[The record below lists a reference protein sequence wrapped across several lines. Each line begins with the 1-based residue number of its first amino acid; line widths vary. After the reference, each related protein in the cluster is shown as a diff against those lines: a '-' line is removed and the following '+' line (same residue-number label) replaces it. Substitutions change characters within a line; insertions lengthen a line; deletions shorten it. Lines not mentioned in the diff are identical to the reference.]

1 MSIKTDIDLH
11 GMGGSFILICMSHEN
26 QTTWIE
32 VNLGTIQRNISR
44 LQDLSERPVMA
55 VVKANA
61 YGHGLIEVSQ
71 AAVEA
76 GVIRLC
82 VARLEE
88 ALRIRQVGIKIPIL
102 VLGYIMPGCVQEAI
116 KNKVSL
122 MVNSI
127 DLAQQ
132 FDEAAAGSNAPLA
145 VHVKI
150 DSGMHRLGL
159 LPEEVKSFGRQTRQL
174 KHLHIEGIFTHFP
187 NADDLTD
194 GSTLKHISVFAETV
208 EQLKAQGINPEVVH
222 AANSAAAI
230 YYPSSRFDA
239 IRPGIAIYGLNPD
252 FGAPL
257 PNSFEPALTWKGRL
271 SSIKMILGGEGVG
284 YNYRYHTSRTE
295 RIGVATTGY
304 ADGLRRRLGNIAL
317 VGGKRVQQV
326 GGMCMD
332 QSLWQL
338 DEIPDARVGDEV
350 VFVGKQGDQLIS
362 AEEVGQLWG
371 SNNYDVVCGLA
382 ARVPRFY
389 FNR

>member
-1 MSIKTDIDLH
+1 MMI
-11 GMGGSFILICMSHEN
+11 GSFILTRMSHAD

-32 VNLGTIQRNISR
+32 VNLAAIQRNIERMNR
-44 LQDLSERPVMA
+44 LSGKPVMA

-61 YGHGLIEVSQ
+61 YGHGLIEVSR

-88 ALRIRQVGIKIPIL
+88 ALRLRENGIEIPIL
-102 VLGYIMPGCVQEAI
+102 VMGYVMPTRVNEAI
-116 KNKVSL
+116 AKNITL
-122 MVNSI
+122 MVNSLE
-127 DLAQQ
+127 LAIQ
-132 FDEAAAGSNAPLA
+132 FNTEAATNARLLD

-159 LPEEVKSFGRQTRQL
+159 LADEIEPFCREVKKL
-174 KHLHIEGIFTHFP
+174 IKLNIEGLFTHFP
-187 NADDLTD
+187 NADDLAD
-194 GSTLKHISVFAETV
+194 ESTQEHIAAFTKAIEYFHSAKIIPSV
-208 EQLKAQGINPEVVH
+208 IH
-222 AANSAAAI
+222 AANSAASI
-230 YYPSSRFDA
+230 YFPAARFDA

-257 PNSFEPALTWKGRL
+257 PDGFEPALTWMGRL
-271 SSIKMILGGEGVG
+271 TSIKIIPAGEGIG
-284 YNYRYHTSRTE
+284 YNYRYRTLKNE
-295 RIGVATTGY
+295 RIGVASVGY
-304 ADGLRRRLGNIAL
+304 ADGLRRRLGNLAL
-317 VGGKRVQQV
+317 IGGRRVHQV

-338 DEIPDARVGDEV
+338 DDVPEAKVGDEI
-350 VFVGKQGDQLIS
+350 VFLGSQGNEHLS

-382 ARVPRFY
+382 ARVPRYYFY
-389 FNR
+389 R

>member
-1 MSIKTDIDLH
+1 
-11 GMGGSFILICMSHEN
+11 MSHEK

-32 VNLGTIQRNISR
+32 VNLGAIQRNIGR
-44 LQDLSERPVMA
+44 LQELSQRPVMA

-61 YGHGLIEVSQ
+61 YGHGLIEVSH

-88 ALRIRQVGIKIPIL
+88 ALRLRQAGIKIPIL
-102 VLGYIMPGCVQEAI
+102 VLGYVMPGCAQEAV
-116 KNKVSL
+116 KNKISL
-122 MVNSI
+122 MVNSFDI
-127 DLAQQ
+127 AQQ
-132 FDEAAAGSNAPLA
+132 FNEAAAGGNTPLA

-159 LPEEVKSFGRQTRQL
+159 LPEEVESFGRQIRQL
-174 KHLHIEGIFTHFP
+174 QHLRFEGIFTHLP

-194 GSTLKHISVFAETV
+194 GSTLKHLSVFAEAV
-208 EQLKAQGINPEVVH
+208 EQLKALGILPEVVH

-230 YYPSSRFDA
+230 YFPSARFDA

-257 PNSFEPALTWKGRL
+257 PKGFEPALTWKGRL
-271 SSIKMILGGEGVG
+271 SSIKMIPSGEGIG
-284 YNYRYHTSRTE
+284 YNYRYHTTRTE

-338 DEIPDARVGDEV
+338 DEIPNARIGDEV
-350 VFVGKQGDQLIS
+350 VFVGQQGDQHIS
-362 AEEVGQLWG
+362 AEEVGELWS

>member
-1 MSIKTDIDLH
+1 
-11 GMGGSFILICMSHEN
+11 MSHEK

-32 VNLGTIQRNISR
+32 VNLGAVQRNIGR
-44 LQDLSERPVMA
+44 LKDLSERPVMA

-71 AAVEA
+71 AAVEV

-88 ALRIRQVGIKIPIL
+88 AMRLRQAGIKIPVL
-102 VLGYIMPGCVQEAI
+102 VLGYVMPSCVQEAI
-116 KNKVSL
+116 QNKISL
-122 MVNSI
+122 MVNSFE
-127 DLAQQ
+127 LAQQ
-132 FDEAAAGSNAPLA
+132 FDEAAAGSHVPLA
-145 VHVKI
+145 VQVKI

-159 LPEEVKSFGRQTRQL
+159 LPKEVETFGRQIVQL
-174 KHLHIEGIFTHFP
+174 QNLRMEGIFTHLP

-194 GSTLKHISVFAETV
+194 SSTLKHISVFVEAV
-208 EQLKAQGINPEVVH
+208 EQLKAQGITPVVVH
-222 AANSAAAI
+222 AANSAASI

-257 PNSFEPALTWKGRL
+257 PNGFEPALTWKGRL
-271 SSIKMILGGEGVG
+271 SSIKMIPSGEGIG
-284 YNYRYHTSRTE
+284 YNYRYHTTRKE
-295 RIGVATTGY
+295 RIGVVTTGY

-317 VGGKRVQQV
+317 IGGKRVQQV

-338 DEIPDARVGDEV
+338 DEIPDARIGDEV
-350 VFVGKQGDQLIS
+350 VFVGQQGDQQIS